1 MAVSK
6 AQRAAANKWDSANM
20 AVVTCK
26 VKRDLADDFKAT
38 CRAAGET
45 PNAVL
50 RETMIA
56 YISEHAQK

>member
-26 VKRDLADDFKAT
+26 VKRDLADAFKAA
-38 CRAAGET
+38 CRAASEI

>member
-26 VKRDLADDFKAT
+26 VKCDLADAFKAA
-38 CRAAGET
+38 CRATGET